1 MEGVVPPCCQIKYPL
16 KICHFFPYRPAGAGP
31 NNVTTNELAAQ
42 EIPPQTA
49 TGEGAGGMTV
59 PAMH

>member
-31 NNVTTNELAAQ
+31 NNVTTNEPDELAAQ
-42 EIPPQTA
+42 EMPPQTA
-49 TGEGAGGMTV
+49 TGGGITV